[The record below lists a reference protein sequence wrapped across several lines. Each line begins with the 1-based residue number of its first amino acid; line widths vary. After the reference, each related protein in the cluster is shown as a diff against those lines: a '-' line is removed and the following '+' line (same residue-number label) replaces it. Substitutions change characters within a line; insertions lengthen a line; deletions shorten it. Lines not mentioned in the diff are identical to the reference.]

1 MVSTNNE
8 SAISQMIKKIELSIS
23 ESYSHSSENKT
34 RAKGGFRAGGIIRL
48 RLMRSLRY
56 VGNSRQGG
64 LFMPVYLFFMQKIM
78 QRTNLILLILLGLS
92 STRVN
97 CQIWQHT
104 YGVQSHYEI
113 CTSVVKGD
121 YNGFTMGISRDSR
134 AMWIVKA
141 DINGNILWDKS
152 LYDIVNNTFIIH
164 SVDIDNSQN
173 IYISGGVYPGD
184 SMLCALLKLNNC
196 GELEWCKKISMGN
209 SNFGLFAKVTSSS
222 NIRLLTY
229 GASEYSVIDRFQLWE
244 IDPEGNII
252 WMKQVLPGTQT
263 YFQNTEFTQMCL
275 TSDGGSLMAGY
286 TYYPYDTTNNPYDA
300 VLQPCL
306 VKCDSQGDMQWV
318 YPPLSG
324 ADTTKLGF
332 FTSCT
337 QIGNTYYAA
346 GSHYQLGT
354 EFFLRPLVARF
365 DLNGNLLSYNYT
377 PADTMYHEL
386 TQIVSAT
393 DTSLLLISAANT
405 VFTDPNYLMVFI
417 ADTMGN
423 LQKSFTRTDLV
434 VGQFG
439 DEVAKMRDNKFIIPC
454 QSPLGWPGPLTDVV
468 AIKLNANLEYDS
480 VYTQPFTYDSLC
492 PYPIV
497 SDTILCNCEPFV
509 GLDKSVA
516 ISKTAMLGISPNPA
530 TGKFVVKTE
539 NMPNAIGRLQ
549 VFSVWGKQLTQLD
562 IPAGD
567 KEITV
572 HCEGWVSGL
581 YLVRVEKGG
590 MVVSGKVVIR

>member
-1 MVSTNNE
+1 MHLPDLLYT
-8 SAISQMIKKIELSIS
+8 MKKPFFLI
-23 ESYSHSSENKT
+23 
-34 RAKGGFRAGGIIRL
+34 
-48 RLMRSLRY
+48 
-56 VGNSRQGG
+56 VVC
-64 LFMPVYLFFMQKIM
+64 LFYTLC
-78 QRTNLILLILLGLS
+78 
-92 STRVN
+92 VN
-97 CQIWQHT
+97 AQIWQHT
-104 YGVQSHYEI
+104 YGVQGHYEI
-113 CTSVVKGD
+113 CTSVVQGD
-121 YNGFTMGISRDSR
+121 DNSFTMGISRDSR

-141 DINGNILWDKS
+141 DINGNLLWDKS
-152 LYDIVNNTFIIH
+152 LYDIDNNTFIIH
-164 SVDIDNSQN
+164 SVDIDESQN

-184 SMLCALLKLNNC
+184 SMLCALLKLNYC
-196 GELEWCKKISMGN
+196 GELEWCKKISLGN

-229 GASEYSVIDRFQLWE
+229 GASEFSVIDRFQLWE

-252 WMKQVLPGTQT
+252 WMRQLLPGTQT
-263 YFQNTEFTQMCL
+263 YFQNTDFNQMCL

-300 VLQPCL
+300 VLQHCL
-306 VKCDSQGDMQWV
+306 VKCDNQGETQWV

-324 ADTTKLGF
+324 ADTTKFGF

-377 PADTMYHEL
+377 PADSMYHEL
-386 TQIVSAT
+386 TQVVSAT

-405 VFTDPNYLMVFI
+405 VFNDPNYLMVFI

-439 DEVAKMRDNKFIIPC
+439 DEVAKMRDNKFVIPC

-480 VYTQPFTYDSLC
+480 IYTQPFTYDSLC
-492 PYPIV
+492 PYTIL

-509 GLDKSVA
+509 SVKEA
-516 ISKTAMLGISPNPA
+516 ESTTLPLNIYPNPA
-530 TGKFVVKTE
+530 SGNFVVDFGKE
-539 NMPNAIGRLQ
+539 NITKSILTVYDIYGRIKYKIEL
-549 VFSVWGKQLTQLD
+549 
-562 IPAGD
+562 PAGI
-567 KEITV
+567 KQSTIN
-572 HCEGWVSGL
+572 CENWIPGL
-581 YLVRVEKGG
+581 YLIKFQSGIKTKIG
-590 MVVSGKVVIR
+590 KIMVN